1 MTAPQGV
8 PVSGWIAVAAPVD
21 VQLYERDRL
30 LGSSRSDRIM
40 VAVGRH
46 ELDIVNEALG
56 FRATRVVTVAPGQV
70 SALKLEWPN
79 GSMALNAQPWA
90 EVWIDGERVGET
102 PIGNVAVP
110 IGPHEVLFR
119 HPELGEQT
127 VRTTVTLNSP
137 TRLTVDMR
145 KR

>member
-1 MTAPQGV
+1 MSAPQGV
-8 PVSGWIAVAAPVD
+8 PVSGWIAGAAPAD
-21 VQLYERDRL
+21 VQVYETERL

-56 FRATRVVTVAPGQV
+56 LRVTRVVNVSPGQV
-70 SALKLEWPN
+70 SAIKFEWPN

-90 EVWIDGERVGET
+90 EVWIDGERIGET

-119 HPELGEQT
+119 HPDLGEQV
-127 VRTTVTLNSP
+127 VRTTVTLTAP
-137 TRLTVDMR
+137 ARLSVDLR